1 MGSFPLYWA
10 ADSRK
15 NQHKKEEDMKLTI
28 QDLEDMEEYLAQLR
42 AWALG
47 FMTKITQIKEQQRE
61 KS

>member
-1 MGSFPLYWA
+1 
-10 ADSRK
+10 
-15 NQHKKEEDMKLTI
+15 MKLTI

-47 FMTKITQIKEQQRE
+47 FMTKITKIKEQQRE